1 MKPINAA
8 ALAAVIFVW
17 PAAAQ
22 APKKAAAKPAARPAA
37 IAVKP
42 PAFNAAAFEAYIR
55 HLLLWN
61 DKINVKISAPK
72 PGPMPGYSEVTA
84 TGSFGDV
91 SLDEVFY
98 VSNDGSKIV
107 RGSVYDMNQSPFQRE
122 QTMLKDLKDPYM
134 GTPGAP
140 VTLVAFS
147 DYQCGYCR
155 EEAKMIRENLLKAY
169 PKDVVYY
176 FREFPLD
183 QIHPWA
189 RAASIAGRC
198 VHAANP
204 AAYWDFHDWAFDK
217 QQEIRVENFKAKFME
232 WAQSKSLDTIQLG
245 RCLDAK
251 TTEPAINKNVADA
264 RTLRVT
270 STPTL
275 FVNGRPLPG
284 SLAWNQLKMIID
296 WELKHAREAAAKA
309 EQCCSIS
316 LPTPLPAKK

>member
-1 MKPINAA
+1 MKSINAA
-8 ALAAVIFVW
+8 VLAAVIFVW
-17 PAAAQ
+17 PAIAQ
-22 APKKAAAKPAARPAA
+22 APKKAAPKGAGKPAARKTAQF
-37 IAVKP
+37 K
-42 PAFNAAAFEAYIR
+42 AAAFEAYIR
-55 HLLLWN
+55 HLMLWN
-61 DKINVKISAPK
+61 EQIKVKIAAPK

-84 TGSFGDV
+84 TGSFGEV

-98 VSNDGSKIV
+98 VSSDGSRII
-107 RGSVYDMNQSPFQRE
+107 RGSVYDAAKSPFARE
-122 QTMLKDLKDPYM
+122 QTMLKDLNDPWM

-140 VTLVAFS
+140 VKIVAFS
-147 DYQCGYCR
+147 DFQCGYCR

-169 PKDVVYY
+169 PKEVVYY

-189 RAASIAGRC
+189 RTASIAGRC
-198 VHAANP
+198 VLAAKP
-204 AAYWDFHDWAFDK
+204 AAYWEFHDWAFDK

-232 WAQSKSLDTIQLG
+232 WAQSKALDTLQLG

-251 TTEPAINKNVADA
+251 ATEPAINKNVADA
-264 RTLRVT
+264 RALRVT

-296 WELKHAREAAAKA
+296 WELKHAKEAAAKA
-309 EQCCSIS
+309 EECCSIT
-316 LPTPLPAKK
+316 LPTPLPARK

>member
-1 MKPINAA
+1 MKSINAA
-8 ALAAVIFVW
+8 AVAAVFLFW
-17 PAAAQ
+17 PAHGQ
-22 APKKAAAKPAARPAA
+22 APKKAAPKTPARPAA
-37 IAVKP
+37 KAARP
-42 PAFNAAAFEAYIR
+42 PAFNAIALEAYVR

-61 DKINVKISAPK
+61 DQINVKIAQPK

-84 TGSFGDV
+84 TGSFGNV

-98 VSNDGSKIV
+98 VSTDGTKIV
-107 RGSVYDMNQSPFQRE
+107 RGSVYDINQSPFQRE
-122 QTMLKDLKDPYM
+122 QAMLKDLKDPYM

-147 DYQCGYCR
+147 DYQCGYCK
-155 EEAKMIRENLLKAY
+155 EEAKSIRANLLKAY
-169 PKDVVYY
+169 PKEVVYY

-189 RAASIAGRC
+189 RAASIAARC

-204 AAYWDFHDWAFDK
+204 AAYWDFHDWAFEK
-217 QQEIRVENFKAKFME
+217 QQEIRVENFKARFME

-245 RCLDAK
+245 RCLDSKA
-251 TTEPAINKNVADA
+251 TEPAINRNVADA

-284 SLAWNQLKMIID
+284 SLSWNQLKVIID
-296 WELKHAREAAAKA
+296 WELKHAKEAAAKA
-309 EQCCSIS
+309 EECCSIS
-316 LPTPLPAKK
+316 LPTPLPTKK